1 MKKLFIIALLHSICM
16 MAFADT
22 AAGKAS
28 LSGIVTDDIDKA
40 PLVGVSIFFPELKE
54 GTITNEKGEY
64 NITGLPAVNTTI
76 QVSYVGHQT
85 IIRDVDLRKVSKM
98 DFVMK
103 EANAMINEVV
113 VTGLT
118 GTELLRNSPS
128 PVSIVSP
135 RELQMT
141 PSTNIIDAVAKQPG
155 VSQITT
161 GSGISKPVIRGLGFN
176 RILVVND
183 GIRQEGQQWG
193 DEHGIEI
200 DAQRVHSVEILK
212 GPASLVY
219 GSDAMAGVLI
229 FHDEPVMAKG
239 MMSGEVESEYQTNN
253 GLFDYSADF
262 AGNQGGL
269 IWNWRWSEKMAHD
282 YKNPYDGYV
291 TNSRFRE
298 RALSGLLGVNRN
310 WGYSHLKLSYY
321 HLTPGIVE
329 RRHQV
334 VR

>member
-1 MKKLFIIALLHSICM
+1 MKKIYIIALLHCICLSI
-16 MAFADT
+16 FADT
-22 AAGKAS
+22 TAGKAS
-28 LSGIVTDDIDKA
+28 LSGKVTDDIDKA
-40 PLVGVSIFFPELKE
+40 PLVGVSIYFPELKE
-54 GTITNEKGEY
+54 GTVTNENGDY
-64 NITGLPAVNTTI
+64 SITGLPAVSTTI

-85 IIRDVDLRKVSKM
+85 IIRSVDLRKTNKM

-118 GTELLRNSPS
+118 GTELLKNSPS

-135 RELQMT
+135 RELQMSA
-141 PSTNIIDAVAKQPG
+141 STNIIDAVAKQPG
-155 VSQITT
+155 VAQITT

-239 MMSGEVESEYQTNN
+239 TMAGEVESEYQTNN
-253 GLFDYSADF
+253 GLFDYSAEF

-269 IWNWRWSEKMAHD
+269 VWNWRWSEKMAHD
-282 YKNPYDGYV
+282 YKNPYDG
-291 TNSRFRE
+291 
-298 RALSGLLGVNRN
+298 
-310 WGYSHLKLSYY
+310 
-321 HLTPGIVE
+321 
-329 RRHQV
+329 
-334 VR
+334 